1 MTTALECKDVRAGY
15 HGMAVVREL
24 NLTLSAGEVMALL
37 GPNGS
42 GKTTLLNTIA
52 KLLPIISGDISTPG
66 SRSDKK
72 SNQVVLVPDDRA
84 LFTTLTTRENLVL
97 ALPRK
102 QTDFESVL
110 ELFPALTSRLD
121 VTAGNLSGGEQQMLA
136 LARAILQRP
145 KVLLIDELSMGLA
158 PALVRRILPVIRQ
171 IAREQEVAVLLV
183 EQHMALALEFSDHAT
198 VLVHG
203 EVVFSGTSDEALNSR
218 RSIEEAYLGK
228 H

>member
-1 MTTALECKDVRAGY
+1 MTIALECKDIRAGY

-24 NLTLSAGEVMALL
+24 NLTLNAGEVMALL

-52 KLLPIISGDISTPG
+52 KLLPLISGEVLTTG
-66 SRSDKK
+66 TRNHKK
-72 SNQVVLVPDDRA
+72 HNQVVLVPDDRA
-84 LFTTLTTRENLVL
+84 LFTTLTTRENLIL
-97 ALPRK
+97 AMPRK
-102 QTDFESVL
+102 QSDFSSVI
-110 ELFPALTSRLD
+110 ELFPALESRMD

-145 KVLLIDELSMGLA
+145 RVLLIDELSMGLA

-171 IAREQEVAVLLV
+171 IARDQDVAVLLV
-183 EQHMALALEFSDHAT
+183 EQHMALALEFADQAT

-203 EVVFSGTSDEALNSR
+203 EVVFAGTSEAATNNR
-218 RSIEEAYLGK
+218 HEIEESNLGRT
-228 H
+228 